1 MIRKSTRWIAL
12 LAAVMGMS
20 LLGCGAKEADQPA
33 VKTETDNE
41 VKSDAESGEANV
53 TEKASLRAALLI
65 TSNLGDKGFYDSAN
79 DGMKLIEQEY
89 GAEVKTIEM
98 GQDPSKYEPYFRD
111 VAEQD
116 WDYIIVGSSP
126 AVEIAEMLIPQ
137 YPDKKFIMFD
147 TEVDWTKGDFSNL
160 YCIQYKQNEGSF
172 LAGAVAA
179 IVTTEGKNANPE
191 KVIGCIGGSDL
202 PTINDFMIGYIRGA
216 QYIEPEIK
224 IAVSYA
230 GTFVDSTKGKELA
243 LSQMNQQK
251 VDVCFQIASQTGIG
265 VLDAA
270 KEKGLYA
277 IGVDGDQAA
286 AFKDADP
293 AMAEVIVTS
302 MMKRVDQSLLRA
314 IKLAEEG
321 TLPWGKTE
329 VIGLKE
335 LGVGI
340 VYGENF
346 EKELSA
352 EKQAM
357 VMDLEQK
364 IIAGEITVDSAI
376 GMDTAEFER
385 VRNEIAP

>member
-1 MIRKSTRWIAL
+1 MKKTRRITSVIL
-12 LAAVMGMS
+12 LAAMLAVS
-20 LLGCGAKEADQPA
+20 LMGCGKKDTA
-33 VKTETDNE
+33 
-41 VKSDAESGEANV
+41 SGSGDELKV
-53 TEKASLRAALLI
+53 VLLI

-79 DGMKLIEQEY
+79 NGMELIKNEL

-126 AVEIAEMLIPQ
+126 AVEIAETLIPQ

-147 TEVDWTKGDFSNL
+147 TEVDWSKGDYKNL
-160 YCIQYKQNEGSF
+160 YCVQYKQNEGSF
-172 LAGAVAA
+172 LAGAAAA
-179 IVTTEGKNANPE
+179 IMTTEGANANPE

-202 PTINDFMIGYIRGA
+202 PIINDFMIGYIRGA
-216 QYIEPEIK
+216 QYVEPDIK

-243 LSQMNQQK
+243 LSQMNQQN
-251 VDVCFQIASQTGIG
+251 VDICFQIASQTGIG

-286 AFKDADP
+286 AFQDSDPEMAD
-293 AMAEVIVTS
+293 VIVTS

-314 IKLAEEG
+314 IKMAEEG

-340 VYGENF
+340 IYDGNF
-346 EKELSA
+346 TRDLS
-352 EKQAM
+352 EEGQKL
-357 VMDLEQK
+357 VKDLEQQIIDGK
-364 IIAGEITVDSAI
+364 IVVESAL
-376 GMDTAEFER
+376 GMDTAEFE
-385 VRNEIAP
+385 VIRNEVAP